1 MIRFGF
7 HPGKGSE
14 NVAVEHLSPP
24 GTPFFR
30 HYGVKGR
37 HENSKRYSLFPIWE
51 EALEPCRS
59 FACRGQKN
67 GAGPYEFRKRIRR

>member
-24 GTPFFR
+24 GTPVFR
-30 HYGVKGR
+30 HYGAIGL
-37 HENSKRYSLFPIWE
+37 HENSKRYSLFPARGGSAGTLPIIRV
-51 EALEPCRS
+51 PRS
-59 FACRGQKN
+59 KN

>member
-37 HENSKRYSLFPIWE
+37 HENSKRYSLFP
-51 EALEPCRS
+51 PS
-59 FACRGQKN
+59 G
-67 GAGPYEFRKRIRR
+67 RKRWNLADHSRAAVKKRRGTL